1 MATANLSATRVR
13 AAPRANQAAGAQSQ
27 GERMS
32 DQIPSAANPSGLSEN
47 AAGALAYIFI
57 PAIVFLLVEPYNRN
71 TYVRFQSWQSI
82 FFFVA
87 WIVLDILIGVFM
99 RVVPFF
105 GLLALALYP
114 LASLAM
120 LIVWIMLL
128 IKALNGQK
136 LKLPIIG
143 DLAEKQ
149 ANS

>member
-1 MATANLSATRVR
+1 
-13 AAPRANQAAGAQSQ
+13 
-27 GERMS
+27 MS

-47 AAGALAYIFI
+47 AAGALAYITII
-57 PAIVFLLVEPYNRN
+57 PAIVFLLIEPYNRN
-71 TYVRFQSWQSI
+71 RYVRFHAWQCI
-82 FFFVA
+82 FLFVA
-87 WIVLDILIGVFM
+87 WVALDIVIGVFT

-105 GLLALALYP
+105 GLMGLALYP
-114 LASLAM
+114 LVSLAM